1 MENLYWVGVRES
13 EIEFCKEF
21 FTNSITIFGNT
32 NISMQ
37 QKLNKVIDHNNVKN
51 FELIDEF
58 FNGETKKLVEEN
70 PNTRFMYYSQ
80 INSYDSVKKIG
91 LLDNVICLNNQ
102 NLVNHISDKF
112 ELKRLFKNIVPVL
125 DYEILSGEYCKYD
138 YLNKKFNTSDGS
150 FVIQSSTGS
159 GGSGTLVLNNKNE
172 LSLDISKK
180 QNYMVTRY
188 CEDNIPINIHV
199 LISNNKILL
208 LPGSVQIIQNINNKL
223 AYKGCDYIAYNNI
236 NNKLIGKIEEY
247 AYKIAE
253 KLRQKGYMGLC
264 GIDSIIYNDE
274 IYLMEVNTRFQN
286 SSTVLNLALKDNK
299 LPSLQELS
307 ISCFSN
313 EDITLKKFDVNYSCY
328 IKEKNTRIDEI
339 GLEPIIKLDNI
350 NSNVDVEEY
359 SYTGSLI
366 YDKSI
371 INFISQ

>member
-1 MENLYWVGVRES
+1 MENLYWVGIRES

-51 FELIDEF
+51 FELIDDF
-58 FNGETKKLVEEN
+58 FNEEMKKLVKEN
-70 PNTRFMYYSQ
+70 PDTRFMYYSQ
-80 INSYDSVKKIG
+80 INSYDSVKEIG

-102 NLVNHISDKF
+102 DLINYISNKF
-112 ELKRLFKNIVPVL
+112 ELKKLFKNIVPIL
-125 DYEILSGEYCKYD
+125 DYKILSGKYCNYD
-138 YLNKKFNTSDGS
+138 YLSKIFNTSDGA

-172 LSLDISKK
+172 QNLDTSKN

-188 CEDNIPINIHV
+188 CENNIPINIHV
-199 LISNNKILL
+199 LISKNKILI
-208 LPGSVQIIQNINNKL
+208 LPGSLQIIQNINNKL

-236 NNKLIGKIEEY
+236 NNKLIEKIEQY
-247 AYKIAE
+247 AYKVAE
-253 KLRQKGYMGLC
+253 KLRQKGYLGIC

-286 SSTVLNLALKDNK
+286 SSTVLNLALKENN
-299 LPSLQELS
+299 LPSLQELN

-313 EDITLKKFDVNYSCY
+313 NDITLKKFDVNYSCY
-328 IKEKNTRIDEI
+328 IKEKNTRIDKIEF
-339 GLEPIIKLDNI
+339 EPIIKLDNI
-350 NSNVDVEEY
+350 NSNVYVEDY
-359 SYTGSLI
+359 SYAGSLI

-371 INFISQ
+371 IDFISL

>member
-1 MENLYWVGVRES
+1 MENLYWVGIRES

-51 FELIDEF
+51 FELIDDF
-58 FNGETKKLVEEN
+58 FNEEMKKLVKEN
-70 PNTRFMYYSQ
+70 PDTRFMYYSQ
-80 INSYDSVKKIG
+80 INSYDSVKEIG

-102 NLVNHISDKF
+102 DLINYISNKF
-112 ELKRLFKNIVPVL
+112 ELKKLFKNIVPIL
-125 DYEILSGEYCKYD
+125 DYKILSGEYCNYD
-138 YLNKKFNTSDGS
+138 YLSKIFNTSDGA

-172 LSLDISKK
+172 LNLDTSKN

-188 CEDNIPINIHV
+188 CENNIPINIHV
-199 LISNNKILL
+199 LISKNKILI
-208 LPGSVQIIQNINNKL
+208 LPGSLQIIQNINNKL

-236 NNKLIGKIEEY
+236 NNKLIEKIEQY
-247 AYKIAE
+247 AYKVAE
-253 KLRQKGYMGLC
+253 KLRQKGYLGIC

-286 SSTVLNLALKDNK
+286 SSTVLNLALKENN
-299 LPSLQELS
+299 LPSLQELN

-313 EDITLKKFDVNYSCY
+313 NDITLKKFDVNYSCY
-328 IKEKNTRIDEI
+328 IKEKNTRIDKIEF
-339 GLEPIIKLDNI
+339 EPIIKLDNI
-350 NSNVDVEEY
+350 NSNVYVEEY

-371 INFISQ
+371 IDFISL